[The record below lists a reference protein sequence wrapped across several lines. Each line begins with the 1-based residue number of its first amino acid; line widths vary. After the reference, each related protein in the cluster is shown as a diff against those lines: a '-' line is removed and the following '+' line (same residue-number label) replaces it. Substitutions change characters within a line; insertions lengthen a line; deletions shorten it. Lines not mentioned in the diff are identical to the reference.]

1 MSYDQPLP
9 DDDLVAIQHL
19 YGKKDFE
26 FDTKDLST
34 SKTIND
40 DELDRK

>member
-26 FDTKDLST
+26 YDTKELST
-34 SKTIND
+34 PKTTKYD
-40 DELDRK
+40 DFDKK